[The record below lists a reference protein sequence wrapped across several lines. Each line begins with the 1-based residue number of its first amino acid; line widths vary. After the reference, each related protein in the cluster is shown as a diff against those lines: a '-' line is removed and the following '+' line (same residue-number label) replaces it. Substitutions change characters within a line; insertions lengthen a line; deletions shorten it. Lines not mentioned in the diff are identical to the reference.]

1 MEAARWEGAPERAA
15 AVISKLNEMRTDGI
29 RREDESGKSYIRK
42 ITLADV
48 AEATGVSRSAIST
61 MVNRGLIVN
70 EAAMERIIEFIRES
84 DKNFLREGSRLRPLE
99 QTDFRAE
106 EADADVQAGREYKRE
121 IEIFKTK
128 EFKQALGWCDYIHLK
143 RRMGVMIGYPGCGKT
158 TILREYMARSTGTR
172 YIECWP
178 TMRVN
183 DLLSQIAGAA
193 GITASGNSYQR
204 TQQIIQALA
213 GRDDITLIFDEAE
226 YLRKWDV
233 TKLELIRKIWDN
245 TRVPVIMAG
254 TPELEAILTRGSGR
268 ENLAQLYRRKY
279 EIRLSGI
286 QPSEVKQILSEYDVS
301 PEAAA
306 ELIKIAAD
314 VKHGGLGTFVEILDM
329 CLDAAGEGQIDGAIV
344 NGAKQYKLMY

>member
-1 MEAARWEGAPERAA
+1 MEAAKWAAGADERAA
-15 AVISKLNEMRTDGI
+15 AVTSKLVSMRTEGI
-29 RREDESGKSYIRK
+29 RGADGSVRK
-42 ITLADV
+42 ITFADV

-61 MVNRGLIVN
+61 MVSRGLVVN
-70 EAAMERIIEFIRES
+70 EGAMEKIISFIRES
-84 DKNFLREGSRLRPLE
+84 EPEFLKAGAAGALDALPGGAGDETERTEGRPG
-99 QTDFRAE
+99 
-106 EADADVQAGREYKRE
+106 QARQYKRE
-121 IEIFKTK
+121 IEIFKTR
-128 EFKQALGWCDYIHLK
+128 EFKQALGWCDYIQSK

-158 TILREYMARSTGTR
+158 TILREYMKRSAGAK

-193 GITASGNSYQR
+193 GITASGSAYQR
-204 TQQIIQALA
+204 VQQIIQGL
-213 GRDDITLIFDEAE
+213 RNSDDVMLIFDEAE
-226 YLRKWDV
+226 YLKKWDV

-245 TRVPVIMAG
+245 TGAPVVLAG

-286 QPSEVKQILSEYDVS
+286 AAGEVKQILTEYDVS
-301 PEAAA
+301 AEAAA
-306 ELIKIAAD
+306 ELIKIATDA
-314 VKHGGLGTFVEILDM
+314 KHGGMGNFTEILEM
-329 CLDAAGEGQIDGAIV
+329 CLDAAGNGQIDAAIV